1 MSNEIKKSEKPEQEG
16 TAIEATLPA
25 KAEPAEVAVVPRE
38 QMEIAL
44 APDTV
49 RKTLRKVDTPIKAFK
64 SDMPTLATLTKDYGE
79 GFCKNRLYLMLLSLG
94 DYLGGQ
100 FDLDKRQLAMLSE
113 EILDEF
119 YAINF
124 ADVNL
129 VLKRIKHGECG
140 KIYGKINCAY
150 IYDAFRSYYQERTAA
165 IAESHRAS
173 EESIAKHGY
182 DRTATLSA
190 TEEQVAELYERY
202 RKAYEAK
209 KEQEAQIHLSA
220 QIHLKDVLNKV
231 KNHVKNG
238 TKENM

>member
-1 MSNEIKKSEKPEQEG
+1 MD
-16 TAIEATLPA
+16 
-25 KAEPAEVAVVPRE
+25 R
-38 QMEIAL
+38 
-44 APDTV
+44 
-49 RKTLRKVDTPIKAFK
+49 F
-64 SDMPTLATLTKDYGE
+64 Y
-79 GFCKNRLYLMLLSLG
+79 MLN
-94 DYLGGQ
+94 
-100 FDLDKRQLAMLSE
+100 M
-113 EILDEF
+113 
-119 YAINF
+119 

-182 DRTATLSA
+182 DRINVSGLSD
-190 TEEQVAELYERY
+190 EELENLYINY
-202 RKAYEAK
+202 DL
-209 KEQEAQIHLSA
+209 EQEAEQERKKLREMDR
-220 QIHLKDVLNKV
+220 QYRLKDLLNKV

>member
-16 TAIEATLPA
+16 AAIEATLPA
-25 KAEPAEVAVVPRE
+25 KAEPTEVAIVSKE

-64 SDMPTLATLTKDYGE
+64 SDTPTLATLTKDYGE
-79 GFCKNRLYLMLLSLG
+79 GFCKNRLYLMLCSLG

-129 VLKRIKHGECG
+129 VLKRIMHGDCG
-140 KIYGKINCAY
+140 KIYGKITCAF
-150 IYDAFRSYYQERTAA
+150 IYNAFKGYYQERSDA
-165 IAESHRAS
+165 ISESHKAS

-182 DRTATLSA
+182 DRTLAPSA
-190 TEEQVAELYERY
+190 TEEQVADLYKKY

-209 KEQEAQIHLSA
+209 LERDELLALTA
-220 QIHLKDVLNKV
+220 NTHLKEVLDTFNK
-231 KNHVKNG
+231 HVKKDKKN
-238 TKENM
+238 